1 MVRHAYVC
9 HSSAG
14 RLRLRI
20 PGARHDADSLK
31 RMAHATREV
40 PGVRSAE
47 YNPTTGSL
55 LIKYARDAVSNIQTL
70 TDAITKAGMPLEL
83 VGAMT
88 GAEEIAEVEEYSQLA
103 GSISSLFGG
112 LDQAIKYATDN
123 QLDLKILLPIGAAIL
138 GFSSL
143 RRPSM
148 STPLWLTLML
158 FSFSSFHSLH
168 GDSGAPAEIGQ
179 PRAKS
184 EDRYLH

>member
-1 MVRHAYVC
+1 MVRHAYVS
-9 HSSAG
+9 HRSAG
-14 RLRLRI
+14 RVRFRI
-20 PGARHDADSLK
+20 PGAKHDSDSLR
-31 RMAHATREV
+31 RMAHATREM

-55 LIKYARDAVSNIQTL
+55 LIKYTQDTVRDIRAFI
-70 TDAITKAGMPLEL
+70 DAISNAGIPLEL

-88 GAEEIAEVEEYSQLA
+88 GAEEIVEMEEYSQLA
-103 GSISSLFGG
+103 GGISSLFGG

-143 RRPSM
+143 RSPSM

-158 FSFSSFHSLH
+158 FSFSSYHSLH
-168 GDSGAPAEIGQ
+168 GDTGAAAGTG
-179 PRAKS
+179 RADAKS
-184 EDRYLH
+184 ANSYLH